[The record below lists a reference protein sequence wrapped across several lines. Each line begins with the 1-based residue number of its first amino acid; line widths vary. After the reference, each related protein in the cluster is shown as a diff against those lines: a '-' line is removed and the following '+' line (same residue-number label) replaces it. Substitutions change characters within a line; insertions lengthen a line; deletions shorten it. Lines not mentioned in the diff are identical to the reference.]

1 MLVRDVRTGL
11 LMAVPDNRFSAVP
24 YGAAGLGS
32 FVPRGAAYAPG
43 LGYHGVSPM
52 HHGLGDPVGL
62 PFLAALAPLA
72 SSLLPAIAGGVSSLL
87 PSIGKIASSLPGVI
101 SDAAKAI
108 PSIAQSAASTVAPA
122 VALPPA
128 APAPDGAAA
137 LPPPPPV
144 VALPPPP
151 PMAHPNGSAMAPPTE
166 TVIAPVPVQGPDGQT
181 RIVPMRVRRR
191 RRRRAR
197 QRFGEMELAGWNG
210 YGYVPLAPARAWGG
224 FNGW

>member
-24 YGAAGLGS
+24 YGAVGLGA

-43 LGYHGVSPM
+43 LGYYGASPLY
-52 HHGLGDPVGL
+52 HGLGDPVGL

-108 PSIAQSAASTVAPA
+108 PSIAQSVVATPAPA
-122 VALPPA
+122 MAPPPA
-128 APAPDGAAA
+128 APDGAAVLPPPVAA
-137 LPPPPPV
+137 LPPPPP
-144 VALPPPP
+144 P
-151 PMAHPNGSAMAPPTE
+151 MAPPDGGALAPE
-166 TVIAPVPVQGPDGQT
+166 TVIAPMRVQGPDGQT
-181 RIVPMRVRRR
+181 QIVPVRMRRR

-197 QRFGEMELAGWNG
+197 RRLGEVELGGWNG
-210 YGYVPLAPARAWGG
+210 YGYVPVAPARAWRG
-224 FNGW
+224 FHGW

>member
-11 LMAVPDNRFSAVP
+11 LMAVPDNRFSAAP
-24 YGAAGLGS
+24 YGAVGFGS

-43 LGYHGVSPM
+43 LGYCGASPM
-52 HHGLGDPVGL
+52 YHGLGDPVGL

-108 PSIAQSAASTVAPA
+108 PSIAQSAMATAAPA
-122 VALPPA
+122 VAPP
-128 APAPDGAAA
+128 PAPDGAAPLPPPPPVAA
-137 LPPPPPV
+137 LPPPPP
-144 VALPPPP
+144 P
-151 PMAHPNGSAMAPPTE
+151 MAPPDGAGMTPPME
-166 TVIAPVPVQGPDGQT
+166 TVITPMPVQGPDGQT
-181 RIVPMRVRRR
+181 RIVPVRVRRR

-197 QRFGEMELAGWNG
+197 RRLGEVELAGWNG
-210 YGYVPLAPARAWGG
+210 YGFVPVAPARAWGG

>member
-24 YGAAGLGS
+24 YGAYGLGS
-32 FVPRGAAYAPG
+32 FVPRATMYAPG
-43 LGYHGVSPM
+43 LGYAASPM

-87 PSIGKIASSLPGVI
+87 PSIGKVASSLPGVI
-101 SDAAKAI
+101 SEAAKAI
-108 PSIAQSAASTVAPA
+108 PSIAQSAMATAAPA
-122 VALPPA
+122 VAPPPA

-144 VALPPPP
+144 AALPPPP
-151 PMAHPNGSAMAPPTE
+151 PPLLPPDDEPDDEGGLTTGRTICSSHFALQAWQEYRRSAS
-166 TVIAPVPVQGPDGQT
+166 PVESV
-181 RIVPMRVRRR
+181 V
-191 RRRRAR
+191 
-197 QRFGEMELAGWNG
+197 AGTMMW
-210 YGYVPLAPARAWGG
+210 
-224 FNGW
+224 